1 MNLKLALSVT
11 VGILLAA
18 LILTVVMYVLDTPN
32 RRRTAAA
39 EKQAGGG
46 ALDPQRPSPLRQD
59 FHSYCALYMGKHG
72 RVAGPLVNPLV
83 TSPS

>member
-39 EKQAGGG
+39 EKQAGG
-46 ALDPQRPSPLRQD
+46 
-59 FHSYCALYMGKHG
+59 
-72 RVAGPLVNPLV
+72 
-83 TSPS
+83 